1 MSDLE
6 ATLDTRLADAL
17 EQFRGVAEEE
27 KGHRMKPW
35 QFQDSETGYLIVA
48 RCAQCG
54 APAKVKFGAPTDL
67 ATFPSERLVFSSA
80 ALEFRCLNPK
90 SNSSNSGVVGGDRPS
105 IKPPR
110 AVRP

>member
-1 MSDLE
+1 MSELE
-6 ATLDTRLADAL
+6 ATLDTRLGDAL

-27 KGHRMKPW
+27 KGHSMKPW

-48 RCAQCG
+48 RCSRCG

-67 ATFPSERLVFSSA
+67 ATFPSETLVFSSA

-90 SNSSNSGVVGGDRPS
+90 RIPSGSGTMGG
-105 IKPPR
+105 
-110 AVRP
+110 